1 MDIEILKTVGQIA
14 GIGGLSLGIFF
25 LLFKELIRKNIF
37 PKLETD
43 HAYKL
48 IRLFSILIWSA
59 AIVGLICWFL
69 LEYKEKDERKN
80 ALNQILNTTHGV
92 NSPIVIGTQNGVS
105 MQFNTDETGQAA
117 SSSH

>member
-14 GIGGLSLGIFF
+14 GIGGLSIGMFF

-37 PKLETD
+37 PKLEKA

-59 AIVGLICWFL
+59 AIAGLICWFL
-69 LEYKEKDERKN
+69 LEYKEKDGRKN
-80 ALNQILNTTHGV
+80 AINQTANTTHGA
-92 NSPIVIGTQNGVS
+92 NSPVVIGTKNGVN
-105 MQFNTDETGQAA
+105 MQFNTDETGQPV